1 MKIEKGI
8 QPPTESISIKS
19 QATATFKAMQPGDSI
34 LITDQEDVPLWRSYA
49 SGYAGLAR
57 TRGQH
62 WAFKSKRVEGGVRL
76 WRTE

>member
-8 QPPTESISIKS
+8 QPPIESISLRA
-19 QATATFKAMQPGDSI
+19 QATATFKAMEPGDSI
-34 LITDQEDVPLWRSYA
+34 LITDPDDVPLWRSYA
-49 SGYAGLAR
+49 SGYAGLVR
-57 TRGQH
+57 SQGRR